1 MEAIEEL
8 NLVPLRLS
16 LEQEGKV
23 NPLLDLIPL
32 NTGEMKKMKLKCV
45 KGKENPISLFKLKL
59 KEQVELILVKLEVL
73 IDKVMS
79 MRKPGQVRLGSVAKE
94 KLLHEVPPERKVV

>member
-8 NLVPLRLS
+8 ELVPLKLS
-16 LEQEGKV
+16 PEQEDKV

-32 NTGEMKKMKLKCV
+32 SIGEMKKMKLRCV

-59 KEQVELILVKLEVL
+59 KEQVELILVRLEAL
-73 IDKVMS
+73 TDKVMS
-79 MRKPGQVRLGSVAKE
+79 MRKLGQVRLGSVAKE
-94 KLLHEVPPERKVV
+94 KLLHEVPLKRKVA